1 MNIKVDNVTKII
13 KKVKVLDHVSLK
25 FESGEITGLKGING
39 SGKTMIMRIIS
50 GLIRPTEGKVFI
62 NGRELKK
69 EMDFPESIGVLIDS
83 PAFLDGYSAYD
94 NLRYMASVKNKV
106 SGEEIKDLLKKV
118 ELADAGKKKYK
129 YFSLGMK
136 QRLGIAAAIMEHP
149 DIILIDEPTNALDS
163 KGVEMVKCILQQEK
177 ERGALIV
184 LTCHDYSVLKELS
197 DSIYFIEEGRIVGYE
212 LPHNTAVSTVMTN
225 LGFVRA
231 MEAHGIDVLQT
242 KVGDRYVLEAMR
254 EGGYAVGGEQSG
266 HMILLEHNSTGDG
279 LVTACQFLAAVRR
292 SGKPVEEAIKVMTKF
307 PQTLINVRVKDK
319 HALEGNA
326 PIWDAVHAAEAEMGD
341 TGRVLVRTSGT
352 EPLVRVMVEAET
364 QESADAHAKAIAE
377 VVERELA

>member
-13 KKVKVLDHVSLK
+13 KKVKVLDHVSLE

-118 ELADAGKKKYK
+118 ELADAGKKKYN

-177 ERGALIV
+177 ERGALII

-197 DSIYFIEEGRIVGYE
+197 DSIYFIEEGRVVDYE
-212 LPHNTAVSTVMTN
+212 
-225 LGFVRA
+225 R
-231 MEAHGIDVLQT
+231 Q
-242 KVGDRYVLEAMR
+242 
-254 EGGYAVGGEQSG
+254 
-266 HMILLEHNSTGDG
+266 
-279 LVTACQFLAAVRR
+279 
-292 SGKPVEEAIKVMTKF
+292 
-307 PQTLINVRVKDK
+307 
-319 HALEGNA
+319 
-326 PIWDAVHAAEAEMGD
+326 
-341 TGRVLVRTSGT
+341 
-352 EPLVRVMVEAET
+352 
-364 QESADAHAKAIAE
+364 
-377 VVERELA
+377 

>member
-13 KKVKVLDHVSLK
+13 KKVKVLDHVSLE

-83 PAFLDGYSAYD
+83 PAFLDGYSAYN

-136 QRLGIAAAIMEHP
+136 QRLGIAAAIMAHP

-197 DSIYFIEEGRIVGYE
+197 DSIYFIEEGRVVGYE
-212 LPHNTAVSTVMTN
+212 
-225 LGFVRA
+225 R
-231 MEAHGIDVLQT
+231 Q
-242 KVGDRYVLEAMR
+242 
-254 EGGYAVGGEQSG
+254 
-266 HMILLEHNSTGDG
+266 
-279 LVTACQFLAAVRR
+279 
-292 SGKPVEEAIKVMTKF
+292 
-307 PQTLINVRVKDK
+307 
-319 HALEGNA
+319 
-326 PIWDAVHAAEAEMGD
+326 
-341 TGRVLVRTSGT
+341 
-352 EPLVRVMVEAET
+352 
-364 QESADAHAKAIAE
+364 
-377 VVERELA
+377 

>member
-13 KKVKVLDHVSLK
+13 KKVKVLDHVSLE
-25 FESGEITGLKGING
+25 FESGEIIGLKGING

-197 DSIYFIEEGRIVGYE
+197 DSIYFIEEGRVVGYE
-212 LPHNTAVSTVMTN
+212 
-225 LGFVRA
+225 R
-231 MEAHGIDVLQT
+231 Q
-242 KVGDRYVLEAMR
+242 
-254 EGGYAVGGEQSG
+254 
-266 HMILLEHNSTGDG
+266 
-279 LVTACQFLAAVRR
+279 
-292 SGKPVEEAIKVMTKF
+292 
-307 PQTLINVRVKDK
+307 
-319 HALEGNA
+319 
-326 PIWDAVHAAEAEMGD
+326 
-341 TGRVLVRTSGT
+341 
-352 EPLVRVMVEAET
+352 
-364 QESADAHAKAIAE
+364 
-377 VVERELA
+377 

>member
-13 KKVKVLDHVSLK
+13 KKVKVLDHVSLE

-177 ERGALIV
+177 ERGVLII

-197 DSIYFIEEGRIVGYE
+197 DSIYFIEEGKVVDYE
-212 LPHNTAVSTVMTN
+212 
-225 LGFVRA
+225 R
-231 MEAHGIDVLQT
+231 Q
-242 KVGDRYVLEAMR
+242 
-254 EGGYAVGGEQSG
+254 
-266 HMILLEHNSTGDG
+266 
-279 LVTACQFLAAVRR
+279 
-292 SGKPVEEAIKVMTKF
+292 
-307 PQTLINVRVKDK
+307 
-319 HALEGNA
+319 
-326 PIWDAVHAAEAEMGD
+326 
-341 TGRVLVRTSGT
+341 
-352 EPLVRVMVEAET
+352 
-364 QESADAHAKAIAE
+364 
-377 VVERELA
+377 

>member
-13 KKVKVLDHVSLK
+13 KKVKVLDHVSLE

-69 EMDFPESIGVLIDS
+69 EMDFPESIGVLIYS
-83 PAFLDGYSAYD
+83 PYFLDGYSAYD

-197 DSIYFIEEGRIVGYE
+197 DSIYFIEEGRVVGYE
-212 LPHNTAVSTVMTN
+212 
-225 LGFVRA
+225 R
-231 MEAHGIDVLQT
+231 Q
-242 KVGDRYVLEAMR
+242 
-254 EGGYAVGGEQSG
+254 
-266 HMILLEHNSTGDG
+266 
-279 LVTACQFLAAVRR
+279 
-292 SGKPVEEAIKVMTKF
+292 
-307 PQTLINVRVKDK
+307 
-319 HALEGNA
+319 
-326 PIWDAVHAAEAEMGD
+326 
-341 TGRVLVRTSGT
+341 
-352 EPLVRVMVEAET
+352 
-364 QESADAHAKAIAE
+364 
-377 VVERELA
+377 

>member
-1 MNIKVDNVTKII
+1 MQKSVQVRKNCMISTMNGQFQLELPIFEKRKNMNIKVDNVTKII
-13 KKVKVLDHVSLK
+13 KKVKVLDHVSLE

-197 DSIYFIEEGRIVGYE
+197 DSIYFIEEGRVVGYE
-212 LPHNTAVSTVMTN
+212 
-225 LGFVRA
+225 R
-231 MEAHGIDVLQT
+231 Q
-242 KVGDRYVLEAMR
+242 
-254 EGGYAVGGEQSG
+254 
-266 HMILLEHNSTGDG
+266 
-279 LVTACQFLAAVRR
+279 
-292 SGKPVEEAIKVMTKF
+292 
-307 PQTLINVRVKDK
+307 
-319 HALEGNA
+319 
-326 PIWDAVHAAEAEMGD
+326 
-341 TGRVLVRTSGT
+341 
-352 EPLVRVMVEAET
+352 
-364 QESADAHAKAIAE
+364 
-377 VVERELA
+377 

>member
-1 MNIKVDNVTKII
+1 MKNKFLIFMATITFFLTVAVVGILLKPELYESKTTVIKENDSMQSEVDEKNIESEVSNQEEWGSGDVYDGSSPIIRKMGEKLSVIGIPHRKQGDKPPMSTEVFAYWEGEMVFTVDSAVIYDSIEK
-13 KKVKVLDHVSLK
+13 
-25 FESGEITGLKGING
+25 TGLNYD
-39 SGKTMIMRIIS
+39 
-50 GLIRPTEGKVFI
+50 
-62 NGRELKK
+62 ELKK

-197 DSIYFIEEGRIVGYE
+197 DSIYFIEEGRVVGYE
-212 LPHNTAVSTVMTN
+212 
-225 LGFVRA
+225 R
-231 MEAHGIDVLQT
+231 Q
-242 KVGDRYVLEAMR
+242 
-254 EGGYAVGGEQSG
+254 
-266 HMILLEHNSTGDG
+266 
-279 LVTACQFLAAVRR
+279 
-292 SGKPVEEAIKVMTKF
+292 
-307 PQTLINVRVKDK
+307 
-319 HALEGNA
+319 
-326 PIWDAVHAAEAEMGD
+326 
-341 TGRVLVRTSGT
+341 
-352 EPLVRVMVEAET
+352 
-364 QESADAHAKAIAE
+364 
-377 VVERELA
+377 

>member
-13 KKVKVLDHVSLK
+13 KKVKVLDHVSLE

-50 GLIRPTEGKVFI
+50 
-62 NGRELKK
+62 GRELKK

-177 ERGALIV
+177 ERGALII

-197 DSIYFIEEGRIVGYE
+197 DSIYFIEEGKVVDYE
-212 LPHNTAVSTVMTN
+212 
-225 LGFVRA
+225 R
-231 MEAHGIDVLQT
+231 Q
-242 KVGDRYVLEAMR
+242 
-254 EGGYAVGGEQSG
+254 
-266 HMILLEHNSTGDG
+266 
-279 LVTACQFLAAVRR
+279 
-292 SGKPVEEAIKVMTKF
+292 
-307 PQTLINVRVKDK
+307 
-319 HALEGNA
+319 
-326 PIWDAVHAAEAEMGD
+326 
-341 TGRVLVRTSGT
+341 
-352 EPLVRVMVEAET
+352 
-364 QESADAHAKAIAE
+364 
-377 VVERELA
+377 

>member
-13 KKVKVLDHVSLK
+13 KKVKVLDHVSLE

-149 DIILIDEPTNALDS
+149 DIILIDEPTNTLDS

-197 DSIYFIEEGRIVGYE
+197 DSIYFIEEGRVVGYE
-212 LPHNTAVSTVMTN
+212 
-225 LGFVRA
+225 R
-231 MEAHGIDVLQT
+231 Q
-242 KVGDRYVLEAMR
+242 
-254 EGGYAVGGEQSG
+254 
-266 HMILLEHNSTGDG
+266 
-279 LVTACQFLAAVRR
+279 
-292 SGKPVEEAIKVMTKF
+292 
-307 PQTLINVRVKDK
+307 
-319 HALEGNA
+319 
-326 PIWDAVHAAEAEMGD
+326 
-341 TGRVLVRTSGT
+341 
-352 EPLVRVMVEAET
+352 
-364 QESADAHAKAIAE
+364 
-377 VVERELA
+377 

>member
-13 KKVKVLDHVSLK
+13 KKVKVLDHVSLE

-149 DIILIDEPTNALDS
+149 DIILIDESTNALDS

-197 DSIYFIEEGRIVGYE
+197 DSIYFIEEGRVVGYE
-212 LPHNTAVSTVMTN
+212 
-225 LGFVRA
+225 R
-231 MEAHGIDVLQT
+231 Q
-242 KVGDRYVLEAMR
+242 
-254 EGGYAVGGEQSG
+254 
-266 HMILLEHNSTGDG
+266 
-279 LVTACQFLAAVRR
+279 
-292 SGKPVEEAIKVMTKF
+292 
-307 PQTLINVRVKDK
+307 
-319 HALEGNA
+319 
-326 PIWDAVHAAEAEMGD
+326 
-341 TGRVLVRTSGT
+341 
-352 EPLVRVMVEAET
+352 
-364 QESADAHAKAIAE
+364 
-377 VVERELA
+377 

>member
-13 KKVKVLDHVSLK
+13 KKVKVLDHVSLE

-69 EMDFPESIGVLIDS
+69 EMDFPESIGVLFDS

-197 DSIYFIEEGRIVGYE
+197 DSIYFIEEGRVVGYE
-212 LPHNTAVSTVMTN
+212 
-225 LGFVRA
+225 R
-231 MEAHGIDVLQT
+231 Q
-242 KVGDRYVLEAMR
+242 
-254 EGGYAVGGEQSG
+254 
-266 HMILLEHNSTGDG
+266 
-279 LVTACQFLAAVRR
+279 
-292 SGKPVEEAIKVMTKF
+292 
-307 PQTLINVRVKDK
+307 
-319 HALEGNA
+319 
-326 PIWDAVHAAEAEMGD
+326 
-341 TGRVLVRTSGT
+341 
-352 EPLVRVMVEAET
+352 
-364 QESADAHAKAIAE
+364 
-377 VVERELA
+377 

>member
-13 KKVKVLDHVSLK
+13 KKVKVLDHVSLE

-62 NGRELKK
+62 NGRELKE

-177 ERGALIV
+177 ERGALII

-197 DSIYFIEEGRIVGYE
+197 DSIYFIEEGKVVDYE
-212 LPHNTAVSTVMTN
+212 
-225 LGFVRA
+225 R
-231 MEAHGIDVLQT
+231 Q
-242 KVGDRYVLEAMR
+242 
-254 EGGYAVGGEQSG
+254 
-266 HMILLEHNSTGDG
+266 
-279 LVTACQFLAAVRR
+279 
-292 SGKPVEEAIKVMTKF
+292 
-307 PQTLINVRVKDK
+307 
-319 HALEGNA
+319 
-326 PIWDAVHAAEAEMGD
+326 
-341 TGRVLVRTSGT
+341 
-352 EPLVRVMVEAET
+352 
-364 QESADAHAKAIAE
+364 
-377 VVERELA
+377 

>member
-13 KKVKVLDHVSLK
+13 KKVKVLDHVSLE

-69 EMDFPESIGVLIDS
+69 EMDFPESIGVFIDS

-197 DSIYFIEEGRIVGYE
+197 DSIYFIEEGRVVGYE
-212 LPHNTAVSTVMTN
+212 
-225 LGFVRA
+225 R
-231 MEAHGIDVLQT
+231 Q
-242 KVGDRYVLEAMR
+242 
-254 EGGYAVGGEQSG
+254 
-266 HMILLEHNSTGDG
+266 
-279 LVTACQFLAAVRR
+279 
-292 SGKPVEEAIKVMTKF
+292 
-307 PQTLINVRVKDK
+307 
-319 HALEGNA
+319 
-326 PIWDAVHAAEAEMGD
+326 
-341 TGRVLVRTSGT
+341 
-352 EPLVRVMVEAET
+352 
-364 QESADAHAKAIAE
+364 
-377 VVERELA
+377 

>member
-13 KKVKVLDHVSLK
+13 KKVKVLDHVSLE

-69 EMDFPESIGVLIDS
+69 KMDFPESIGVLIDS

-136 QRLGIAAAIMEHP
+136 QRLGIAAEIMEHP

-197 DSIYFIEEGRIVGYE
+197 DSIYFIEEGRVVGYE
-212 LPHNTAVSTVMTN
+212 
-225 LGFVRA
+225 R
-231 MEAHGIDVLQT
+231 Q
-242 KVGDRYVLEAMR
+242 
-254 EGGYAVGGEQSG
+254 
-266 HMILLEHNSTGDG
+266 
-279 LVTACQFLAAVRR
+279 
-292 SGKPVEEAIKVMTKF
+292 
-307 PQTLINVRVKDK
+307 
-319 HALEGNA
+319 
-326 PIWDAVHAAEAEMGD
+326 
-341 TGRVLVRTSGT
+341 
-352 EPLVRVMVEAET
+352 
-364 QESADAHAKAIAE
+364 
-377 VVERELA
+377 

>member
-13 KKVKVLDHVSLK
+13 KKVKVLDHVSLE

-39 SGKTMIMRIIS
+39 SEKTMIMRIIS

-69 EMDFPESIGVLIDS
+69 KMDFPESIGVLIDS

-197 DSIYFIEEGRIVGYE
+197 DSIYFIEEGRVVGYE
-212 LPHNTAVSTVMTN
+212 
-225 LGFVRA
+225 R
-231 MEAHGIDVLQT
+231 Q
-242 KVGDRYVLEAMR
+242 
-254 EGGYAVGGEQSG
+254 
-266 HMILLEHNSTGDG
+266 
-279 LVTACQFLAAVRR
+279 
-292 SGKPVEEAIKVMTKF
+292 
-307 PQTLINVRVKDK
+307 
-319 HALEGNA
+319 
-326 PIWDAVHAAEAEMGD
+326 
-341 TGRVLVRTSGT
+341 
-352 EPLVRVMVEAET
+352 
-364 QESADAHAKAIAE
+364 
-377 VVERELA
+377 

>member
-13 KKVKVLDHVSLK
+13 KKVKVLDHVSLE

-129 YFSLGMK
+129 NFSLGMK

-177 ERGALIV
+177 ERGALII

-197 DSIYFIEEGRIVGYE
+197 DSIYFIEEGKVVDYE
-212 LPHNTAVSTVMTN
+212 
-225 LGFVRA
+225 R
-231 MEAHGIDVLQT
+231 Q
-242 KVGDRYVLEAMR
+242 
-254 EGGYAVGGEQSG
+254 
-266 HMILLEHNSTGDG
+266 
-279 LVTACQFLAAVRR
+279 
-292 SGKPVEEAIKVMTKF
+292 
-307 PQTLINVRVKDK
+307 
-319 HALEGNA
+319 
-326 PIWDAVHAAEAEMGD
+326 
-341 TGRVLVRTSGT
+341 
-352 EPLVRVMVEAET
+352 
-364 QESADAHAKAIAE
+364 
-377 VVERELA
+377 

>member
-13 KKVKVLDHVSLK
+13 KKVKVLDHVSLE
-25 FESGEITGLKGING
+25 FESGEIKGLKGING

-197 DSIYFIEEGRIVGYE
+197 DSIYFIEEGRVVGYE
-212 LPHNTAVSTVMTN
+212 
-225 LGFVRA
+225 R
-231 MEAHGIDVLQT
+231 Q
-242 KVGDRYVLEAMR
+242 
-254 EGGYAVGGEQSG
+254 
-266 HMILLEHNSTGDG
+266 
-279 LVTACQFLAAVRR
+279 
-292 SGKPVEEAIKVMTKF
+292 
-307 PQTLINVRVKDK
+307 
-319 HALEGNA
+319 
-326 PIWDAVHAAEAEMGD
+326 
-341 TGRVLVRTSGT
+341 
-352 EPLVRVMVEAET
+352 
-364 QESADAHAKAIAE
+364 
-377 VVERELA
+377 

>member
-13 KKVKVLDHVSLK
+13 KKVKVLDHVSLE
-25 FESGEITGLKGING
+25 FESGKITGLKGING

-197 DSIYFIEEGRIVGYE
+197 DSIYFIEEGRVVGYE
-212 LPHNTAVSTVMTN
+212 
-225 LGFVRA
+225 R
-231 MEAHGIDVLQT
+231 Q
-242 KVGDRYVLEAMR
+242 
-254 EGGYAVGGEQSG
+254 
-266 HMILLEHNSTGDG
+266 
-279 LVTACQFLAAVRR
+279 
-292 SGKPVEEAIKVMTKF
+292 
-307 PQTLINVRVKDK
+307 
-319 HALEGNA
+319 
-326 PIWDAVHAAEAEMGD
+326 
-341 TGRVLVRTSGT
+341 
-352 EPLVRVMVEAET
+352 
-364 QESADAHAKAIAE
+364 
-377 VVERELA
+377 

>member
-13 KKVKVLDHVSLK
+13 KKVKVLDHV
-25 FESGEITGLKGING
+25 SGEITGLKGING

-197 DSIYFIEEGRIVGYE
+197 DSIYFIEEGRVVDYE
-212 LPHNTAVSTVMTN
+212 
-225 LGFVRA
+225 R
-231 MEAHGIDVLQT
+231 Q
-242 KVGDRYVLEAMR
+242 
-254 EGGYAVGGEQSG
+254 
-266 HMILLEHNSTGDG
+266 
-279 LVTACQFLAAVRR
+279 
-292 SGKPVEEAIKVMTKF
+292 
-307 PQTLINVRVKDK
+307 
-319 HALEGNA
+319 
-326 PIWDAVHAAEAEMGD
+326 
-341 TGRVLVRTSGT
+341 
-352 EPLVRVMVEAET
+352 
-364 QESADAHAKAIAE
+364 
-377 VVERELA
+377 